1 MAELAEE
8 GYDPGGESF
17 STSNMALV
25 AFLHTRGFM
34 VIDVDI
40 RPSTKFA
47 NKSCFWTFRNRG
59 YKMAEAIKLFSEGH
73 ALVEPKQFNSVFRE
87 LKVEMYELMQRSA

>member
-8 GYDPGGESF
+8 GYDPGADSF

-25 AFLHTRGFM
+25 AFLHTRGYM

-59 YKMAEAIKLFSEGH
+59 SKMATAIKQFSEGH

-87 LKVEMYELMQRSA
+87 LKAEMYELMQESA